1 MDEQEIQQSFTD
13 WLTGTGGYL
22 EELSDPNGGAGAL
35 CDSVGMIG
43 DRPVLIEFKRA
54 VTPSIVAYSS
64 KKSSSLER
72 KVRNTLEDLHNEKFL
87 KHWNKATIPFVWIV
101 AERISQDASDR
112 LNTVL
117 SERTEEWYFEYE
129 FGVWSG
135 VSYSQLGKGPDTPI
149 SPEQLRN
156 VTFPSMPWPGEN
168 RSPKRNFDEFQ
179 NIARQQGAR
188 EIFDYLI
195 DRVHQQGFSIEYNRS
210 SMNIKAPGTNTKK
223 KRNVIGIWP
232 GDSNQKGLCVS
243 ADRKRLTEC
252 FPDSKVET
260 CSSPG
265 ANAPAG
271 GYLGPR
277 VYLAS
282 PVEAKAFWE
291 WATGI
296 TEE

>member
-1 MDEQEIQQSFTD
+1 MNEQEIQESFTD
-13 WLTGTGGYL
+13 WLASTGGYI

-43 DRPVLIEFKRA
+43 DRPVLIEFKRT
-54 VTPSIVAYSS
+54 VTPSIVAYSPE
-64 KKSSSLER
+64 KSSSLER

-87 KHWNKATIPFVWIV
+87 KHWNKETVPLIWIV
-101 AERISQDASDR
+101 AERISQDAADM

-117 SERTEEWYFEYE
+117 SERTEEWCFEYE

-135 VSYSQLGKGPDTPI
+135 LAYSGLSKGPNTPVR
-149 SPEQLRN
+149 PELLQS
-156 VTFPSMPWPGEN
+156 VSFPSMPWPGEK
-168 RSPKRNFDEFQ
+168 RSPKRNLDEFR

-195 DRVHQQGFSIEYNRS
+195 DRVHQQGFSTEFHRNSI
-210 SMNIKAPGTNTKK
+210 NIKAPVPNTKK
-223 KRNVIGIWP
+223 KHNVIGIWP

-243 ADRKRLTEC
+243 ADRKRLAEC
-252 FPDSKVET
+252 FPDSKAKT
-260 CSSPG
+260 CTSPG

-282 PVEAKAFWE
+282 HIEAKAFWE

-296 TEE
+296 TKE